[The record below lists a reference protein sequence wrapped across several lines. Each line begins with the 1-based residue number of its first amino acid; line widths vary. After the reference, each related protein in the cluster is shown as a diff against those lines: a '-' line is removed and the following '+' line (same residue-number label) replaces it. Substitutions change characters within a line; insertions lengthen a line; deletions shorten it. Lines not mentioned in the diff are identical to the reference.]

1 MDDLNFFRTV
11 DSTVCLTHQ
20 MPALSKPVGETG
32 KAARASAQQAG
43 EGRRVSPL
51 LNRAAARRMILERA
65 LVVRPGVRWA
75 RVSDASVDWLEARI
89 RVLLDAELHRQPSN
103 GVTVRLGG

>member
-1 MDDLNFFRTV
+1 M
-11 DSTVCLTHQ
+11 
-20 MPALSKPVGETG
+20 
-32 KAARASAQQAG
+32 
-43 EGRRVSPL
+43 SPL

-65 LVVRPGVRWA
+65 LVVRPGVAWS
-75 RVSDASVDWLEARI
+75 RVSDASVDWLEARV